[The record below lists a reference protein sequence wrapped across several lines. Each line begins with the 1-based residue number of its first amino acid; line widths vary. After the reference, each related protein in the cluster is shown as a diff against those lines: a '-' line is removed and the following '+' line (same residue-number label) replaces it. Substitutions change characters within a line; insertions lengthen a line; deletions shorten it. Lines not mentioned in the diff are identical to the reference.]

1 MVLDIFLAFFCEREI
16 VAHSKTDGFKNVSD
30 LFQVIDVCT
39 EGAKIRPVFTGLLIL
54 KWDMERTAYIL
65 VIFIDTL

>member
-1 MVLDIFLAFFCEREI
+1 MVLYIFLAFFREREI
-16 VAHSKTDGFKNVSD
+16 VAHSKADGFKNVSD

-54 KWDMERTAYIL
+54 KWDLKRTSYIL